1 MRLPA
6 IVPLA
11 ACLLLVAITGWAQA
25 GAVRERFLRD
35 PAATQSGVA
44 VKEIVFAVRAPGHDP
59 HWYANFGSW
68 SSEPDRKLYGGQG
81 GKLCRLDLA
90 TGQIA
95 TLVDDPKGDVRD
107 PAVNYDGRTILF
119 SYRRGGS
126 DFYHLCVIRA
136 DGTGLR
142 ELTSGSWDDI
152 EPCFLPCG
160 DIVFCSSRCKRFVQ
174 CWHTPVAI
182 LYRAGPEGQDPR
194 PISANVEHDNT
205 PAVLPDGRL
214 LYTRW
219 EYVDRSQVEFHHLW
233 TANPDG
239 SGVMVHYGNMRP
251 GGVLIDAQPIPGT
264 DRVLA
269 VLSPGHGR
277 TEHAGSLVVIDPQLG
292 PDAPAAMRKLAG
304 LPDHCRDPFP
314 LGENFCLA
322 ALGRQVVLVDAVR
335 GEYEVL
341 YQSPVLEVHE
351 PRPLVPRPREP
362 LVADR
367 ADPARPTGRMI
378 LADVYR
384 GRNMAGVRRGE
395 IRKLLLLESLPKP
408 VNFSG
413 GPEPLTWLGTFTLER
428 VLGTVP
434 VEPDGSASFEV
445 PAGRP
450 VFFVAL
456 DENDLSVKR
465 MQSFASVTPGETLS
479 CVGCHESRTEPPA
492 AAPRPV
498 LTALGRRPSRIEPFA
513 GQPDVLDFPRDIQP
527 ILDRHCLGCHDYV
540 AHAGAAHGPRSG
552 GAVLAGDR
560 GPTYSHSFWTLLAR
574 RQVADGRNGWGNRP
588 PRSIGSSASPLLG
601 KIDGGHHGV
610 ALSAQE
616 RLTVW
621 LWIESGAPYAG
632 TYAALGSGMV
642 GVPVIA
648 GPQPDGSLVEDCPPP
663 DAALLARAR
672 QVVQRRCEGCH
683 APAHLP
689 LSATMNRRAGPT
701 AAFERV
707 LGENDPL
714 ARFSPHALFNLSRPR
729 LSLVLLGPLAKAAG
743 GYGSCAA
750 GVSGTVRVPTG
761 YPLAGGGTRSVPDTK
776 DVFAGTDDPDYQTLL
791 AAIRDRSR
799 ALERMGRFD
808 ASGFRPNQYYVRQMK
823 QYGILP
829 ATFDR
834 SKDPIDVYETD
845 RAYWRSLWYEARGGK
860 GEGGG

>member
-1 MRLPA
+1 MAPDFPQQKLTMVKLSPILSIA
-6 IVPLA
+6 AWLAVLA
-11 ACLLLVAITGWAQA
+11 ANGPIEAA
-25 GAVRERFLRD
+25 GVRERFLRD
-35 PAATQSGVA
+35 PGTVQSMVA
-44 VKEIVFAVRAPGHDP
+44 VREIVFAVRAPGHDP

-68 SSEPDRKLYGGQG
+68 SSEPERKLYGGQG

-90 TGQIA
+90 TGRLA
-95 TLVDDPKGDVRD
+95 TLVDDPQGDVRD
-107 PAVNYDGRTILF
+107 PVVDYDGRTVLF
-119 SYRRGGS
+119 SYRRGGTEY
-126 DFYHLCVIRA
+126 YHLYLIRS

-142 ELTSGSWDDI
+142 EITSGPWDDI

-182 LYRAGPEGQDPR
+182 LHRAGPQGQNPR

-239 SGVMVHYGNMRP
+239 SGVMVYYGNMHA
-251 GGVLIDAQPIPGT
+251 GGLLIDAQPIPGT
-264 DRVLA
+264 NRVVA

-292 PDAPAAMRKLAG
+292 PDDKGAVRNLGG
-304 LPDHCRDPFP
+304 LPGNCRDPYP
-314 LGENFCLA
+314 LSETFFLA
-322 ALGRQVVLVDAVR
+322 ALGRQIVLLDAAR
-335 GEYEVL
+335 GEHEVL
-341 YQSPVLEVHE
+341 YESPLLEVHE
-351 PRPLVPRPREP
+351 PRPLRSRSREP
-362 LVADR
+362 VLADR

-395 IRKLLLLESLPKP
+395 VRKLLVLESLPKP

-413 GPEPLTWLGTFTLER
+413 GPEPLSWLGTFTLER

-434 VEPDGSASFEV
+434 VEPDGSACFEV

-465 MQSFASVTPGETLS
+465 MQSFAGVMPGETIS
-479 CVGCHESRTEPPA
+479 CGGCHEPRTEPPQSPLRA
-492 AAPRPV
+492 V
-498 LTALGRRPSRIEPFA
+498 LMALGRPPSRIEPFA

-527 ILDRHCLGCHDYV
+527 ILDRHCVGCHDYV
-540 AHAGAAHGPRSG
+540 VHAGVADGAPACGSRSG

-560 GPTYSHSFWTLLAR
+560 GPTYSHSFWTLLTR
-574 RQVADGRNGWGNRP
+574 RQVADGRNAWGNRP
-588 PRSIGSSASPLLG
+588 PRSIGTSASPLIK
-601 KIDGGHHGV
+601 KIDGSHHDV
-610 ALSAQE
+610 TLSEHE
-616 RLTVW
+616 RRTVW

-642 GVPVIA
+642 SVPILA
-648 GPQPDGSLVEDCPPP
+648 GPQPDGSLVEDCPPA
-663 DAALLARAR
+663 DAALLTRAR

-683 APAHLP
+683 TPAHLP
-689 LSATMNRRAGPT
+689 LSAPMSRRAGPT
-701 AAFERV
+701 AAFERI

-714 ARFSPHALFNLSRPR
+714 ARFSPHALFNLTRPE
-729 LSLVLLGPLAKAAG
+729 LSLLLLGPLAKAAG
-743 GYGSCAA
+743 GYGSCSAA
-750 GVSGTVRVPTG
+750 
-761 YPLAGGGTRSVPDTK
+761 K
-776 DVFAGTDDPDYQTLL
+776 DVFGGTDDPDYQALL
-791 AAIRDRSR
+791 AAIRDRR
-799 ALERMGRFD
+799 EALQRMGRFD
-808 ASGFRPNQYYVRQMK
+808 VSDFRPNQYYVRQMK

-829 ATFDR
+829 ASFDR
-834 SKDPIDVYETD
+834 AKDPIDVYQTD
-845 RAYWRSLWYEARGGK
+845 RAYWRSLWYAGPRIRD
-860 GEGGG
+860 

>member
-1 MRLPA
+1 MKLPA
-6 IVPLA
+6 VLCIAACLA
-11 ACLLLVAITGWAQA
+11 ACAATGPVAAA
-25 GAVRERFLRD
+25 GVRDRFLRD
-35 PAATQSGVA
+35 PAAVQ
-44 VKEIVFAVRAPGHDP
+44 EIVFAVRAPGHDP
-59 HWYANFGSW
+59 HWYANFSSW
-68 SSEPDRKLYGGQG
+68 SSDPQRKLYGGQG
-81 GKLCRLDLA
+81 GKLCRLELA
-90 TGQIA
+90 SGRLA
-95 TLVDDPKGDVRD
+95 ALVDDPKGDVRD
-107 PAVNYDGRTILF
+107 PAVDYDGRTILF
-119 SYRRGGS
+119 SYRCGGS
-126 DFYHLCVIRA
+126 EQYHLYLIQS

-142 ELTSGSWDDI
+142 QITSGPWDDI

-182 LYRAGPEGQDPR
+182 LYRAGREGQDPR

-239 SGVMVHYGNMRP
+239 SGVMVYYGNMHA
-251 GGVLIDAQPIPGT
+251 GGLLIDARPIPGT
-264 DRVLA
+264 DRVVA
-269 VLSPGHGR
+269 VHSPGHGR
-277 TEHAGSLVVIDPQLG
+277 TEHAGSLVVIDPKLG
-292 PDAPAAMRKLAG
+292 PDERGAERAVGG
-304 LPDHCRDPFP
+304 LPGNCRDPYP
-314 LGENFCLA
+314 LSATYFLA
-322 ALGRQVVLVDAVR
+322 ALGRQIVLLDAASGQR
-335 GEYEVL
+335 EVL
-341 YQSPVLEVHE
+341 YESPVLEVHE
-351 PRPLVPRPREP
+351 PRPLRPRPREP
-362 LVADR
+362 VLADR
-367 ADPARPTGRMI
+367 TTAAQATGRMI

-395 IRKLLLLESLPKP
+395 IRKLLVLESLPKP

-465 MQSFASVTPGETLS
+465 MQSFASVMPGETLS
-479 CVGCHESRTEPPA
+479 CGGCHEPRTEPPEPPSRA
-492 AAPRPV
+492 V
-498 LTALGRRPSRIEPFA
+498 LMALGRRPSRIEPFA
-513 GQPDVLDFPRDIQP
+513 DQPDVLDFPRDIQP
-527 ILDRHCLGCHDYV
+527 ILDQHCVCCHDYV
-540 AHAGAAHGPRSG
+540 THAGAANGPRGG

-574 RQVADGRNGWGNRP
+574 RQVADGRNGWGNRL
-588 PRSIGSSASPLLG
+588 PRSIGSSASPLLK
-601 KIDGGHHGV
+601 KIDGSHYGV
-610 ALSAQE
+610 TLSEHQ
-616 RLTVW
+616 RRTVW

-642 GVPVIA
+642 GVPILA
-648 GPQPDGSLVEDCPPP
+648 GPQAEQSLVETGLPDGS
-663 DAALLARAR
+663 ALLGRAR
-672 QVVQRRCEGCH
+672 QVIQRRCETCH
-683 APAHLP
+683 TAAHLP
-689 LSATMNRRAGPT
+689 LAATMRRPTGPS
-701 AAFERV
+701 ANFERI

-714 ARFSPHALFNLSRPR
+714 ARFSPHALFNLTRPE

-750 GVSGTVRVPTG
+750 GQARAAP
-761 YPLAGGGTRSVPDTK
+761 AK

-791 AAIRDRSR
+791 AVIRDRR
-799 ALERMGRFD
+799 AALERIGRFD
-808 ASGFRPNQYYVRQMK
+808 VAAFRPNQHYVRQMK

-829 ATFDR
+829 AAFDR
-834 SKDPIDVYETD
+834 AKDPIDVYQTD
-845 RAYWRSLWYEARGGK
+845 RAYWRSLWYAGGK
-860 GEGGG
+860 D